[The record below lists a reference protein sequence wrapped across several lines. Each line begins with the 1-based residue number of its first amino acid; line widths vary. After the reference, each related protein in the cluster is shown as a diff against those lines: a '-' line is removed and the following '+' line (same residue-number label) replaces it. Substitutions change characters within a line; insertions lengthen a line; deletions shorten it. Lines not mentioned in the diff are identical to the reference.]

1 MSLPESGLCKT
12 AGLPC
17 SNFFDILLLLEC
29 LRLLAGRVRLLHV
42 KGISIMCKRIISPI
56 PMAFLAIVTVCF
68 ITLIGPWP
76 TYKSGF
82 KDKRYYKQA
91 LAAIEGHG
99 KLSSHGSTVGR
110 FEAGWSRRSITPP
123 IGTPLAGYGDRKGR
137 PSTGVHDEIF
147 VKALAVS
154 DGTDKAVI
162 VGSDML
168 IVPENVAELV
178 RSRVCEQTTLT
189 ANDILFNASHT
200 HSGPGG
206 FAPGLASR
214 LFNGPYDPNIPVF
227 LAGAFTEAIVEAFR
241 SLEPA
246 KLLHDSVDAPQ
257 YIRNRT
263 RKDGKVDSELS
274 YMLIE
279 QQDGDRCF
287 LASYS
292 AHATV
297 LGADNMKFSG
307 GYPGFLMRRI
317 AERTGAE
324 AIYLGG
330 AVGSMSPR
338 PPLGKDPFDRCRAMG
353 IALADKVLRAGE
365 NTAAFKDKAD
375 VASIGIPVQLPPFQ
389 LRLSEN
395 WRVSKFL
402 LPILGIDADGWIH
415 AVRIGDVA
423 LVGTPGDFCGEISIE
438 LKSRMKNRIGGL
450 WVLSFCGDYAGY
462 ISPDRYYYDKDEK
475 GGYGYE
481 RGFMSWMGPDQE
493 AFTTSLIMHMVDA
506 LFPESPEN
514 L

>member
-1 MSLPESGLCKT
+1 
-12 AGLPC
+12 
-17 SNFFDILLLLEC
+17 
-29 LRLLAGRVRLLHV
+29 
-42 KGISIMCKRIISPI
+42 
-56 PMAFLAIVTVCF
+56 MAFLAIVAVCF

-91 LAAIEGHG
+91 LAAIEQHSR
-99 KLSSHGSTVGR
+99 LSSHGSTVGH
-110 FEAGWSRRSITPP
+110 FEAGWSCRSITPP
-123 IGTPLAGYGDRKGR
+123 IGTPLAGYGARKGR
-137 PSTGVHDEIF
+137 SSTGVHDQIF

-168 IVPENVAELV
+168 IVPENVADMV
-178 RSRVCEQTTLT
+178 RIRVSVLTTLK

-200 HSGPGG
+200 HSGLGA
-206 FAPGLASR
+206 FAPGLASK
-214 LFNGPYDPNIPVF
+214 LFAGSYDPNIPGF

-246 KLLHDSVDAPQ
+246 KLLHGSVDAPE

-274 YMLIE
+274 YLLIE

-287 LASYS
+287 VVSYS
-292 AHATV
+292 AHPTV

-307 GYPGFLMRRI
+307 EYPGFLMRRI
-317 AERTGAE
+317 TERTGAE

-330 AVGSMSPR
+330 AVGSMSPC
-338 PPLGKDPFDRCRAMG
+338 PPLGKDPFDRCRAIG
-353 IALADKVLRAGE
+353 VALADKVLEATE
-365 NTAAFKDKAD
+365 NMTAFKDKAD
-375 VASIGIPVQLPPFQ
+375 VASIGIPIRLPPFQ

-395 WRVSKFL
+395 WRISKFL

-415 AVRIGDVA
+415 TVRIGDVA
-423 LVGTPGDFCGEISIE
+423 LVGTPGDFCGEISVE
-438 LKSRMKNRIGGL
+438 LKSRMKNRIGSL
-450 WVLSFCGDYAGY
+450 WILSFCGDYAGY
-462 ISPDRYYYDKDEK
+462 ISPDRYYYDKDEQ

-481 RGFMSWMGPDQE
+481 RGLMSWIGPDQE
-493 AFTTSLIMHMVDA
+493 AFTVSLITHMVDA
-506 LFPESPEN
+506 LFPESHVSY
-514 L
+514 